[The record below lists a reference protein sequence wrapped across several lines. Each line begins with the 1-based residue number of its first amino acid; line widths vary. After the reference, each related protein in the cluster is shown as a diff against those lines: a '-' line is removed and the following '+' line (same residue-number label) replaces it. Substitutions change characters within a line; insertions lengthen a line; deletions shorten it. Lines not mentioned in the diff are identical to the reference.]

1 MRVNRWA
8 VLSAAVLSA
17 TVMGGCS
24 AEGEAHAGQT
34 ETPQASTAAQQ
45 PSPVDPPE
53 VDALDDAAIC
63 TAYGDVMTI
72 AENAD
77 LALAKGRTEAQ
88 ERDGWYRLATRVLD
102 RLPSAG
108 DSAVQTAIGELKEI
122 APVTSGAF
130 GESTGVAPPSGTTS
144 KAASATRATTSV
156 HRWRSRCSPADDARP
171 MPRDVH

>member
-1 MRVNRWA
+1 MRAKRWV

-17 TVMGGCS
+17 TVLGGCS
-24 AEGEAHAGQT
+24 ADDEALAEEI

-45 PSPVDPPE
+45 SSPAAPPE
-53 VDALDDAAIC
+53 VDALGDAAIC

-77 LALAKGRTEAQ
+77 LALAEGRMEAR

-108 DSAVQTAIGELKEI
+108 DGAVQAAIGELKEI
-122 APVTSGAF
+122 APVTSGAL
-130 GESTGVAPPSGTTS
+130 GESSGVRSPEWNDVQGDLGDACEDLGAPLAITMFTGG
-144 KAASATRATTSV
+144 
-156 HRWRSRCSPADDARP
+156 
-171 MPRDVH
+171 

>member
-17 TVMGGCS
+17 TAMGGCS
-24 AEGEAHAGQT
+24 AEGEAHAEQI

-53 VDALDDAAIC
+53 VDALDDAVIC
-63 TAYGDVMTI
+63 TAYGDVTTI

-77 LALAKGRTEAQ
+77 LALAEGRMEAQ

-130 GESTGVAPPSGTTS
+130 GESTGVRSPEWNDVQGDLGDACDGLGAPLAITMFTGG
-144 KAASATRATTSV
+144 
-156 HRWRSRCSPADDARP
+156 
-171 MPRDVH
+171 